1 MARRKKNKTWPERDM
16 VLEYKGWK
24 AGDRCYT
31 VFSGET
37 KPSLCDIKEFH
48 PNDNVTP
55 SVSVI
60 EVNSG
65 KHRVAAV
72 MGIAEDAKGA
82 KKLVPKLTKLLDTWR
97 AEQARLHKAARIAE
111 AKRQAAE
118 TKKLKEEAE
127 AAEKEKAAA
136 DLEAEEEKTRKLKEK
151 NNV

>member
-1 MARRKKNKTWPERDM
+1 MARRKKNTKKPGRDM
-16 VLEYKGWK
+16 ILEYKGWK

-48 PNDNVTP
+48 PTDSVTP

-60 EVNSG
+60 EVTTG

-72 MGIAEDAKGA
+72 MAIAEEAKAA
-82 KKLVPKLTKLLDTWR
+82 KQLVPKWTKTLDRWKKK
-97 AEQARLHKAARIAE
+97 QAKLQLEARRAE
-111 AKRQAAE
+111 AKR
-118 TKKLKEEAE
+118 LKEEAE

-136 DLEAEEEKTRKLKEK
+136 ELEAQEEETRKLKEK
-151 NNV
+151 KNA

>member
-1 MARRKKNKTWPERDM
+1 MARRKKNTKKPGRDM
-16 VLEYKGWK
+16 ILEYKGWK

-48 PNDNVTP
+48 PTDSVTP

-60 EVNSG
+60 EVTTG

-72 MGIAEDAKGA
+72 MAIAEEAKEA
-82 KKLVPKLTKLLDTWR
+82 KQLVPKWTKTLDRWKKK
-97 AEQARLHKAARIAE
+97 QAKLQLEARRAE
-111 AKRQAAE
+111 AKR
-118 TKKLKEEAE
+118 LKEEAE

-136 DLEAEEEKTRKLKEK
+136 ELEAQEEETRKLKEK
-151 NNV
+151 KNA

>member
-1 MARRKKNKTWPERDM
+1 MARRKKNKTEPKRNM

-48 PNDNVTP
+48 PTDSVTP

-60 EVNSG
+60 EVTTG

-72 MGIAEDAKGA
+72 MAIAEEAKAA
-82 KKLVPKLTKLLDTWR
+82 KQLVPKWTKTLDRWKKK
-97 AEQARLHKAARIAE
+97 QAKLQMEARRAE
-111 AKRQAAE
+111 AKR
-118 TKKLKEEAE
+118 LKEEAE

-136 DLEAEEEKTRKLKEK
+136 ELEAQEEETRKLTEA
-151 NNV
+151 NNA